1 MMVLFF
7 GLSFFCIAFIL
18 HFFIWKIHI
27 PKCHTK
33 ILLLIF
39 FGTLTIGL
47 FMLWIILKLNT
58 IDYMHI
64 AVFFTSLALAYI
76 ANYSAIE
83 VDSPSLLI
91 TKIIG
96 YSGAKGVS
104 KEELLNVMTDD
115 TLLKPRVRDLV
126 EDKLIDLDMD
136 KYKLTLRGRLLARTF
151 IFFFKLFN
159 SQKG

>member
-1 MMVLFF
+1 
-7 GLSFFCIAFIL
+7 
-18 HFFIWKIHI
+18 
-27 PKCHTK
+27 
-33 ILLLIF
+33 
-39 FGTLTIGL
+39 
-47 FMLWIILKLNT
+47 MLWIILKLNT

-151 IFFFKLFN
+151 IFYRKLLN
-159 SQKG
+159 AQKGG